1 MLQTE
6 TGLNVLR
13 CSPVL
18 AQLLMSLSCYSMSSF
33 SLRHLLANEQWKTVS
48 VAFHSAVVKLC
59 IALCLDYND
68 IISFY
73 KEHYNM
79 PAAMYSKALSLSP
92 SLPPAGL
99 ILLTHSSHASPSLRL
114 NFHLLITWRSL
125 TSSFYSLLSHLFCS
139 MSTIGYA
146 TPPLPLPLLSSQYL
160 VSKAC
165 TCLPGV
171 TPPIY
176 SRGRGVQNSV
186 ESCGSFTFL
195 RRVQLTVG
203 RLIMLS
209 CSSFTNWHSTFLGW
223 LVVTAAVWS
232 LLYSVVFY
240 HNARM
245 CLMCNTLN
253 CCCRF
258 RWVKST

>member
-33 SLRHLLANEQWKTVS
+33 SLQHLLANEQWKTVS
-48 VAFHSAVVKLC
+48 VASHSAVVKLC

-125 TSSFYSLLSHLFCS
+125 TSSFYSLLSHL
-139 MSTIGYA
+139 
-146 TPPLPLPLLSSQYL
+146 PHLLCRSLCFL
-160 VSKAC
+160 VSIWCQRRAPV
-165 TCLPGV
+165 CLESLHLYIARAEVFRTVLRAVGA
-171 TPPIY
+171 
-176 SRGRGVQNSV
+176 SLFSGESNSPLAGLL
-186 ESCGSFTFL
+186 C
-195 RRVQLTVG
+195 
-203 RLIMLS
+203 
-209 CSSFTNWHSTFLGW
+209 WAAAHSQIDIPHF
-223 LVVTAAVWS
+223 
-232 LLYSVVFY
+232 
-240 HNARM
+240 
-245 CLMCNTLN
+245 
-253 CCCRF
+253 
-258 RWVKST
+258 

>member
-139 MSTIGYA
+139 VSTIGYA

-176 SRGRGVQNSV
+176 RQRCSEQCWELWELHFSQECPTHCWQAYYVELQLIHKLTFHISRLAS
-186 ESCGSFTFL
+186 SHCC
-195 RRVQLTVG
+195 
-203 RLIMLS
+203 RLIFVVLCSILS
-209 CSSFTNWHSTFLGW
+209 
-223 LVVTAAVWS
+223 
-232 LLYSVVFY
+232 
-240 HNARM
+240 
-245 CLMCNTLN
+245 
-253 CCCRF
+253 
-258 RWVKST
+258 